1 MFCGLQEN
9 FGEDAGGGGAHC
21 EAFFPDGYVFFV
33 SEVVLFCNSVVP
45 REEFLPGICVNKVV
59 VGDIIQ
65 DFLGF
70 CDGNV

>member
-1 MFCGLQEN
+1 ML
-9 FGEDAGGGGAHC
+9 EDGAPI
-21 EAFFPDGYVFFV
+21 ARPFFWMVMCFFV

-70 CDGNV
+70 CDGDV